1 MNWSKIIV
9 FFIFFSHINTLFS
22 QKNNIIPTPNEQT
35 INNGF
40 MEMENS
46 PEIITESSFNSAA
59 TLFKNAIKKLD
70 LTSKKTT
77 KNRINF
83 SLNEKLNEEEY
94 ILKINTDQ
102 INIEASTETGAIFGF
117 QSLYQL
123 MNLNLKNGVV
133 KLQNQ
138 VIKDSPRF
146 KYRGM
151 HLDVGRHMYPVAFIK
166 KYVDGLAMLKF
177 NNFHWHLTEDQG
189 WRIEIEK
196 YPELN
201 NIGSYRDSTLIGHY
215 TDKPWQFDKTR
226 YGGYYTKKEIK
237 EVVRY
242 AQERGINVIPEIEM
256 PGHSQAAVSSY
267 PEFGCTGEQVGV
279 APLWGVFKEIYCSKN
294 ETFDFLEDII
304 DEVVELFPGKYIH
317 IGGDEAP
324 KTNWKACGNC
334 QNVINREELKDEH
347 ELQSYFITR
356 MEKYINSKGKQIIGW
371 DEILEGGLAPNATV
385 MSWRGVSGGI
395 EAAKMNHEV
404 IMTPNATCYLD
415 HYQAKDTAKEPLAI
429 GGYTPIE
436 EIYNYEPIPNE
447 LDESL
452 HKYIIGAQGNVWTEY
467 MKTSDHVEYMVFP
480 RIFALSEVVWAKDKP
495 SFNDFENKVIDMY
508 PILDKMDINYSKHLE
523 RLEE

>member
-1 MNWSKIIV
+1 MNTLKIIV

-40 MEMENS
+40 MEIENS
-46 PEIITESSFNSAA
+46 PEIITESNFNSAA

-117 QSLYQL
+117 QSLFQL

-166 KYVDGLAMLKF
+166 KYIDGLAMLKF

-215 TDKPWQFDKTR
+215 TDKPWQFDNTR
-226 YGGYYTKKEIK
+226 YGGFYTKKEIK

-267 PEFGCTGEQVGV
+267 PEFGCTGEKVGV

-415 HYQAKDTAKEPLAI
+415 HYQAKDTANEPLAI

-467 MKTSDHVEYMVFP
+467 MKTSHHVEYMVFP
-480 RIFALSEVVWAKDKP
+480 RIFALSEVVWAENRP
-495 SFNDFENKVIDMY
+495 LFNDFKNKVIGMY

>member
-40 MEMENS
+40 MEIENS
-46 PEIITESSFNSAA
+46 PEIITESNFNSAA

-415 HYQAKDTAKEPLAI
+415 HYQAKDTANEPLAI

-480 RIFALSEVVWAKDKP
+480 RIFALSEVVWAKDKL

>member
-9 FFIFFSHINTLFS
+9 FFIFFSHINILFS

-40 MEMENS
+40 MEIENS
-46 PEIITESSFNSAA
+46 PEIITESNFNSAA

-102 INIEASTETGAIFGF
+102 INIEASTKTGAIFGF

-166 KYVDGLAMLKF
+166 KYIDGLAMLKF

-215 TDKPWQFDKTR
+215 IYKPWQFDKTR
-226 YGGYYTKKEIK
+226 YG
-237 EVVRY
+237 
-242 AQERGINVIPEIEM
+242 
-256 PGHSQAAVSSY
+256 
-267 PEFGCTGEQVGV
+267 
-279 APLWGVFKEIYCSKN
+279 
-294 ETFDFLEDII
+294 
-304 DEVVELFPGKYIH
+304 
-317 IGGDEAP
+317 
-324 KTNWKACGNC
+324 
-334 QNVINREELKDEH
+334 
-347 ELQSYFITR
+347 
-356 MEKYINSKGKQIIGW
+356 
-371 DEILEGGLAPNATV
+371 
-385 MSWRGVSGGI
+385 
-395 EAAKMNHEV
+395 
-404 IMTPNATCYLD
+404 CY
-415 HYQAKDTAKEPLAI
+415 
-429 GGYTPIE
+429 
-436 EIYNYEPIPNE
+436 
-447 LDESL
+447 
-452 HKYIIGAQGNVWTEY
+452 
-467 MKTSDHVEYMVFP
+467 
-480 RIFALSEVVWAKDKP
+480 
-495 SFNDFENKVIDMY
+495 
-508 PILDKMDINYSKHLE
+508 
-523 RLEE
+523 